1 MHVVDLNEDHSSAAS
16 MRRNARH
23 HATASPTHSVL
34 TASEFGDP
42 DRRGRSARI
51 GSRARDDGPNGSLS
65 ISQRSCKL
73 NENCWVV
80 EVLFQTSCTRLY
92 RDWLKSMHQVV

>member
-16 MRRNARH
+16 MQRRNARH
-23 HATASPTHSVL
+23 HAAASPTHSVL

-42 DRRGRSARI
+42 DGRGRSARI
-51 GSRARDDGPNGSLS
+51 GRRAREDGRNGSLP

-73 NENCWVV
+73 NEIC
-80 EVLFQTSCTRLY
+80 
-92 RDWLKSMHQVV
+92 